1 MSKQPPRYD
10 DELPQYNSGD
20 TRAAASDAKKPPL
33 EPIEL
38 GGRRTDWD
46 FVLKNHAF
54 TSDVSAFV
62 SADLLSKYNLYR
74 SCKPGTAQHRQ
85 ATQLNAQGIG
95 IPLLRTDVHSLA
107 LMHSKR
113 YMTIYRYRAPPAGSN
128 RLFDHKV
135 DRAVFCEVTKE
146 RCASY
151 YRYVFRFRPHD
162 TDRSADFVLCM
173 FHHHRWPIADILPYK
188 GQRLR
193 WVYGR
198 VWTFKTAWFYALN
211 CLGEGQPSLVDGWDA
226 AEMRV
231 ARDNPLLGSA
241 WKNNL
246 LPLLRDRSTY
256 LGTEVGVV
264 LDLQTM
270 RSWFGGPR
278 ARFGYIEETLHGGSE
293 SATAVSTDAMVFL
306 CMAMIFKRIEDI
318 KEAARSSG
326 GS

>member
-62 SADLLSKYNLYR
+62 SADSLSKYNLYR

-173 FHHHRWPIADILPYK
+173 FHHHRWPIADISPYK

-231 ARDNPLLGSA
+231 ARDNQLLGSA

-246 LPLLRDRSTY
+246 LPSLRDRSTY

-264 LDLQTM
+264 LDSQTM